1 MTDPMSALLQ
11 DNNARIQAVEQ
22 LAQTHNELLEAI
34 ENYRE
39 AWRQARDIGWATTDL
54 TRKGGLTH
62 PTKLPRPKRI
72 APTDAS
78 STTNQRSSADPLD

>member
-22 LAQTHNELLEAI
+22 LAQAHNELLEAI
-34 ENYRE
+34 EKYRE

-54 TRKGGLTH
+54 TRRGGLTN
-62 PTKLPRPKRI
+62 PAKLPRPKRT
-72 APTDAS
+72 APADES
-78 STTNQRSSADPLD
+78 STTNKRASADPLD

>member
-22 LAQTHNELLEAI
+22 LAQAHNELLDAI
-34 ENYRE
+34 EKYRE

-54 TRKGGLTH
+54 TRRGGLTN
-62 PTKLPRPKRI
+62 PTKLPRPKRT
-72 APTDAS
+72 APTDES
-78 STTNQRSSADPLD
+78 STTNQLASADPLD